1 MLLLEGTLAVLK
13 TFDIDDLEEGMF
25 DDSIVNQQGKFKIT
39 SWGWVDSLAAI
50 KQLKK
55 KGILTVVIDMS
66 KQIKVDVD
74 EPE

>member
-39 SWGWVDSLAAI
+39 S
-50 KQLKK
+50 
-55 KGILTVVIDMS
+55 
-66 KQIKVDVD
+66 
-74 EPE
+74 